1 MECPLGIFI
10 LRRVPPLSLKSMDA
24 TKTWTFGGPYH
35 WESCSF
41 LERALQIFWG
51 DAGDESE
58 VLTQGGVVMRW
69 LTLPEGE

>member
-1 MECPLGIFI
+1 
-10 LRRVPPLSLKSMDA
+10 
-24 TKTWTFGGPYH
+24 
-35 WESCSF
+35 